1 MTESACTTLSLLT
14 HASSA
19 AAVDVTNAATNNKLP
34 IDFTLSCSLLLLFLE
49 FDVSFAK
56 DLLVLLFVEYHF
68 FSVGAVA
75 VLLLLLY
82 LN

>member
-1 MTESACTTLSLLT
+1 MAESVCATLLLLL

-19 AAVDVTNAATNNKLP
+19 AAVDATNAATSNKLP
-34 IDFTLSCSLLLLFLE
+34 IDFALSCSLLLLFLE
-49 FDVSFAK
+49 LDISFAK

-75 VLLLLLY
+75 VLLSLLY